1 MGGRIKNPDRVRWPF
16 KIAILTKYGT
26 ETDFAKVLGMSR
38 QQLTHIIV
46 GRNPGW
52 HIREKSSELLGLSEA
67 YLFGYDNSKDS
78 RAIKDQN
85 GFCDWSCKLINGFKK
100 WLRRIRESA

>member
-1 MGGRIKNPDRVRWPF
+1 MSGRVKNPDRVRWPL

-26 ETDFAKVLGMSR
+26 ETEFARVLGISR

-52 HIREKSSELLGLSEA
+52 HIRKKASELLGFSEA
-67 YLFGYDNSKDS
+67 YLFGSDSGKDN
-78 RAIKDQN
+78 
-85 GFCDWSCKLINGFKK
+85 
-100 WLRRIRESA
+100 